1 MNWNEAQTLMETA
14 RDKTK
19 GKPIGNNTRLYFY
32 DAGVGHED
40 YYTIRLHGN
49 VIMKIYRDRI
59 EPSDSGWQTV
69 TTKARLNE
77 HLPRG
82 FYVFQKDW
90 EWFIQDMN
98 TNADEP
104 TVYPFGDVYYIHD
117 DNRVMLYSTHPKY
130 PEVYEKDDVDWDED
144 FETGE
149 EHQEYE
155 PAFDTNI
162 DQELYNMKKGW

>member
-1 MNWNEAQTLMETA
+1 MKWYEAERLMTTA
-14 RDKTK
+14 RNPEK

-32 DAGVGHED
+32 DAGVGHEN
-40 YYTIRLHGN
+40 YYNIRLHGN
-49 VIMKIYRDRI
+49 QIMQIYRDRI
-59 EPSDSGWQTV
+59 VPMDGGWRTV

-77 HLPRG
+77 HLPQG

-98 TNADEP
+98 THSDEP

-130 PEVYEKDDVDWDED
+130 PQVYEKDVVDWDED

-162 DQELYNMKKGW
+162 DQELYSMRKW